1 MSVRRFISAYHWELL
16 LLVVVPA
23 VSGFASQVG
32 TWSLWVFADSGSI
45 DSRHGYYNPGV
56 AAGSL
61 AAALV
66 LALAYA
72 RVRGARPGYL
82 TQVWGYALA
91 FHIVNAL
98 SWGLATVVAPVDP
111 NLSSASAY
119 VLSLSGVALA
129 TELAQLPVVL
139 VFARRASRISLSHA
153 FFLYLVFQG
162 YGLPYFVTDI
172 SLTDSRALDGLLW
185 LVASMIWSLIVGC
198 VLAWLL
204 GNFER
209 RGDAFRKRAYM
220 ALFAARLVWLLSPLM
235 AAVHLFY
242 MALIYLT
249 RDRRTAERPP
259 ADTSTAVS
267 PTV

>member
-1 MSVRRFISAYHWELL
+1 M
-16 LLVVVPA
+16 LLVLVPA
-23 VSGFASQVG
+23 VSGFASQVA
-32 TWSLWVFADSGSI
+32 TLSLSILADSGSI
-45 DSRHGYYNPGV
+45 DNRHVYYNPGV

-66 LALAYA
+66 LGPCYA

-91 FHIVNAL
+91 LHIVNAL
-98 SWGLATVVAPVDP
+98 GWGVATVVAPVDP
-111 NLSSASAY
+111 SSVSAY
-119 VLSLSGVALA
+119 VLSLSGVALVM
-129 TELAQLPVVL
+129 TLAQLPVVL
-139 VFARRASRISLSHA
+139 VFARRASRTSLSHA

-162 YGLPYFVTDI
+162 YGLPYFVSDI
-172 SLTDSRALDGLLW
+172 SLTDSLALDGLLW
-185 LVASMIWSLIVGC
+185 LVAGMNWSLIVGC

-209 RGDAFRKRAYM
+209 RGDAFRKRAYV
-220 ALFAARLVWLLSPLM
+220 ALLVAQLVWLLSPLM

-242 MALIYLT
+242 MVLIYLI
-249 RDRRTAERPP
+249 RDRRSAERPP
-259 ADTSTAVS
+259 VDTSTAVS